1 MDKIKLEKLRNKVMR
16 EFNIKF
22 FSGEITFVTMYEWK
36 YAVDAVNSK
45 AFENISE
52 DIIDTLLSKENS
64 LDSLYEMVIEFK
76 N

>member
-45 AFENISE
+45 AFETVDESVI
-52 DIIDTLLSKENS
+52 DILLNKDNS